1 MKQKNFKPQIENVK
15 ILDYPVKADSGNW
28 GISADVLGEH
38 KVTTIGLVSE
48 NIWRK
53 ASEADKPIVA
63 MGIAVQTF
71 KSDLLKHF
79 NMDHKKVQSASE
91 LMYHLWD
98 SSGRQAQ
105 GEAWDIL
112 VNDKKHFPN
121 NDETEIVFD
130 VHDGFA
136 VGQYQG
142 KEYLMTYPTKYEVML
157 NEKMSRNIEN
167 YIGDAVTAS
176 GITPA
181 DIALTYGK
189 IIAAK
194 PIQIDWQTQK
204 GIHQNAN
211 FKPDATFEAILKHAG
226 YSLDIDLPLNE
237 DGTIQKGFMMIDHDN
252 SITWFRKA
260 EQGTPDYDAF
270 YGQKATEG
278 KEDLTTMLDL
288 YHDWKTKMCETRISD
303 LVIRQAPGDQRKYF
317 ISCKVDGEQQVS
329 QKLNTRDTDIYR
341 QMLDNKKKYGEN
353 PHDKNYEKELISS
366 FAVHYFSDA
375 ITSDRNRQQGLKR

>member
-15 ILDYPVKADSGNW
+15 ILDYPVKAGSGNW
-28 GISADVLGEH
+28 GIAADVLGERKRH
-38 KVTTIGLVSE
+38 IISLTQEAAWI
-48 NIWRK
+48 K
-53 ASEADKPIVA
+53 ASPKEKPLVA
-63 MGIAVQTF
+63 MEIAAASF
-71 KSDLLKHF
+71 RNDLMEHF
-79 NMDHKKVQSASE
+79 NMDFRKIQSAQE

-98 SSGRQAQ
+98 STGR
-105 GEAWDIL
+105 EAVGTPWDICI
-112 VNDKKHFPN
+112 NDKKYFPDN
-121 NDETEIVFD
+121 EETEIDFD
-130 VHDGFA
+130 IHDGFA
-136 VGQYQG
+136 VGEYEG
-142 KEYLMTYPTKYEVML
+142 KEYVMTYPTLLEVSL
-157 NEKMSRNIEN
+157 TKKIRQNISN
-167 YIGDAVTAS
+167 YVGQAVTDT

-237 DGTIQKGFMMIDHDN
+237 DGTIQKGFMMVDHDN

-375 ITSDRNRQQGLKR
+375 ITSDRNRQQGLKI